1 LTTVEAIIL
10 GLVQGL
16 TEYLPVS
23 SSGHLVLLQKLFGL
37 KENVLLFDILVHLGT
52 LIPLLIIFWQEIWN
66 IIRKP
71 WGRLP
76 LLIIVG
82 TIPTALIGLGFK
94 DFFERLFESGRT
106 LGIEFII
113 TGLILW
119 FAESQKSG
127 HKTLAKTSYF
137 DAIFI
142 GIAQGLAILPAIS
155 RSGLTI
161 SGALLRRLDR
171 EWAAKFSFLLSIP
184 AILGAAVLDLNNFI
198 ESSNG
203 FAATN
208 FTPFIVG
215 FIAAMVSG
223 YFAVKFMLEI
233 LKRGSLKIFSYY
245 VWVLG
250 IIVLLLQAAGK
261 F

>member
-1 LTTVEAIIL
+1 MNSFQALIL

-23 SSGHLVLLQKLFGL
+23 SSGHLVLLQKIFGL

-52 LIPLLIIFWQEIWN
+52 LVPLLIIFRDEILA
-66 IIRKP
+66 IIKKP

-76 LLIIVG
+76 LLIIAG
-82 TIPTALIGLGFK
+82 TVPTALIGLGFK
-94 DFFERLFESGRT
+94 DFFERLFVSGST

-119 FAESQKSG
+119 LAERQKSG
-127 HKTLAKTSYF
+127 RKNLEKTTFL
-137 DAIFI
+137 DAIFV
-142 GIAQGLAILPAIS
+142 GVAQGLAILPAIS

-161 SGALLRRLDR
+161 SGALIRGLNR

-184 AILGAAVLDLNNFI
+184 AILGAAVLDLKSFVEQNANLAGI
-198 ESSNG
+198 DLM
-203 FAATN
+203 
-208 FTPFIVG
+208 PFIVG
-215 FIAAMVSG
+215 FFAAMLSG

-233 LKRGSLKIFSYY
+233 LRKGKLTWFSYY
-245 VWVLG
+245 VWILG
-250 IIVLLLQAAGK
+250 VTILVLQAAGK

>member
-1 LTTVEAIIL
+1 MNLFQALIL

-23 SSGHLVLLQKLFGL
+23 SSGHLVLLQKIFGL

-52 LIPLLIIFWQEIWN
+52 LVPLLIIFRDEIWA
-66 IIRKP
+66 IIKKP

-76 LLIIVG
+76 LLIIAG
-82 TIPTALIGLGFK
+82 TVPTALIGLGFK
-94 DFFERLFESGRT
+94 DFFERLFVSGST

-119 FAESQKSG
+119 LAERQKSG
-127 HKTLAKTSYF
+127 RKNLEKTTFL
-137 DAIFI
+137 DAIFV
-142 GIAQGLAILPAIS
+142 GVAQGLAILPAIS

-161 SGALLRRLDR
+161 SGALIRGLNR

-184 AILGAAVLDLNNFI
+184 AILGAAVLDLKNFVEQNANLAGI
-198 ESSNG
+198 DLM
-203 FAATN
+203 
-208 FTPFIVG
+208 PFIVG
-215 FIAAMVSG
+215 FFAAMLSG

-233 LKRGSLKIFSYY
+233 LRKGKLTWFSYY
-245 VWVLG
+245 VWILG
-250 IIVLLLQAAGK
+250 VTILVLQAAGK

>member
-1 LTTVEAIIL
+1 MTTFEAFIL

-52 LIPLLIIFWQEIWN
+52 LVPLLIIFRREILD
-66 IIRKP
+66 IIKKP

-94 DFFERLFESGRT
+94 DFFERLFESGAT
-106 LGIEFII
+106 LGFEFII
-113 TGLILW
+113 TGFILW
-119 FAESQKSG
+119 LAERQKSG
-127 HKTLAKTSYF
+127 RKNLDQTGYF
-137 DAIFI
+137 DALFI

-161 SGALLRRLDR
+161 SGALLRGLNR

-184 AILGAAVLDLNNFI
+184 AILGAAVLDLKDFI
-198 ESSNG
+198 AQNSNL
-203 FAATN
+203 ASIN
-208 FTPFIVG
+208 LMPFIIG
-215 FIAAMVSG
+215 FFAAMVSG
-223 YFAVKFMLEI
+223 YFAIKFMLEV
-233 LKRGSLKIFSYY
+233 LRKGSLRVFSYY
-245 VWVLG
+245 VWILGMVVL
-250 IIVLLLQAAGK
+250 VLQAAGK

>member
-1 LTTVEAIIL
+1 MTTFEAIVL

-23 SSGHLVLLQKLFGL
+23 SSGHLVLFQKFFGL

-52 LIPLLIIFWQEIWN
+52 LIPLLIIFWQEIWS
-66 IIRKP
+66 IIKKP

-94 DFFERLFESGRT
+94 DFVERLFESGRT

-119 FAESQKSG
+119 FAENQKSG

-161 SGALLRRLDR
+161 SGALLRQLDR

-184 AILGAAVLDLNNFI
+184 AILGAAVLDLKDFVGNAQSLDRVNL
-198 ESSNG
+198 
-203 FAATN
+203 
-208 FTPFIVG
+208 TPYLAG
-215 FIAAMVSG
+215 FIAAMISG

-233 LKRGSLKIFSYY
+233 LRKGSLRVFSYY
-245 VWVLG
+245 VWLLG
-250 IIVLLLQAAGK
+250 IIVLVLQAAGK

>member
-1 LTTVEAIIL
+1 MNLYEALVL
-10 GLVQGL
+10 GVVQGL

-23 SSGHLVLLQKLFGL
+23 SSGHLVLLQKIFGI

-52 LIPLLIIFWQEIWN
+52 LVPLLIIFRAEIWE
-66 IIRKP
+66 IIKKP

-76 LLIIVG
+76 LLIIAG
-82 TIPTALIGLGFK
+82 TIPTALIGLGFR
-94 DFFERLFESGRT
+94 DFFERLFVSGST

-119 FAESQKSG
+119 LAERQKSG
-127 HKTLAKTSYF
+127 RKELDKTTFL

-142 GIAQGLAILPAIS
+142 GVAQGLAILPAIS

-161 SGALLRRLDR
+161 SGALVRGLNR

-184 AILGAAVLDLNNFI
+184 AILGAAILDLRNFI
-198 ESSNG
+198 GQNLDFSSNELL
-203 FAATN
+203 
-208 FTPFIVG
+208 PFIIG
-215 FIAAMVSG
+215 FLAAMLSG

-233 LKRGSLKIFSYY
+233 LRKGKLTWFSYY
-245 VWVLG
+245 VWILG
-250 IIVLLLQAAGK
+250 VIILVLQAAGK